1 MLPGLE
7 KTIIWAAL
15 VQIETLLI
23 IGEHR
28 EECLLLHLLVIGIS
42 CVNGSMVMTMYGGRV
57 LVGSARVF
65 FRQIVTAGD
74 GFGSNFTVILSRF
87 TFLWLLVDRD
97 KHQYQ

>member
-1 MLPGLE
+1 
-7 KTIIWAAL
+7 
-15 VQIETLLI
+15 
-23 IGEHR
+23 
-28 EECLLLHLLVIGIS
+28 
-42 CVNGSMVMTMYGGRV
+42 MTMYGGRV